1 MIYNPNSYRY
11 PAYRQGL
18 GLDKDVYSPT
28 MDNQIIRTNMMP
40 RIDNRVYPAQVET
53 QSFGGLSVDV
63 ISARDNRPISNATI
77 DINFTGDPSTQPLE
91 EVTTDDTGRTGVI
104 ELPAPPLD
112 YSLEPS
118 APMPYAEYTLTIKA
132 PGFEPVI
139 ISGAQI
145 LPTVNARQNITLDP
159 TPSAGAGTTAESF
172 VIPEHTLY
180 GDYPPKI
187 LESEIKPLE
196 EAGEIVLPN
205 VVIPEF
211 IIVHDGPPSDRSA
224 KDYWVPYRDYIKN
237 VASSE
242 IYATWPEATIYAN
255 VLAIQSFTL
264 NRVFT
269 EWYRNKGFNFTI
281 TSSTAYDHKFMPER
295 NFFDPISRVVDTIFN
310 NFLSRPNVKQPILT
324 QYCDGKRV
332 TCPEVMSQWGSKTLG
347 DQGYTAIQ
355 ILRYF
360 YGESIYINS
369 TYEVSGVPVSFPGY
383 NLTIGS
389 SGSSVMQLQE
399 QLNAIA
405 DVYYPIP
412 NISADGVFGPATAE
426 AVKAFQKQFGLP
438 ENGIVDLPTWY
449 KISGIYVAITR
460 IAEYQ

>member
-1 MIYNPNSYRY
+1 MIYNPNSYCY

>member
-295 NFFDPISRVVDTIFN
+295 NFFDPISKVVDTIFN

>member
-1 MIYNPNSYRY
+1 MVYNPYSFNY
-11 PAYRQGL
+11 PPFRQGM
-18 GLDKDVYSPT
+18 GLEKDVFSPT
-28 MDNQIIRTNMMP
+28 MDNQILRTNMMP
-40 RIDNRVYPAQVET
+40 RSDNRVYPAQVET
-53 QSFGGLSVDV
+53 QSLGGLIVDV
-63 ISARDNRPISNATI
+63 LSARDNRPISNATV
-77 DINFTGDPSTQPLE
+77 DIQFTGDPSPQPLE
-91 EVTTDDTGRTGVI
+91 ELQTNDAGRTEVA

-118 APMPYAEYTLTIKA
+118 APMPYSEYTLTIKA

-145 LPTVNARQNITLDP
+145 LPTVNAQQSITLDP
-159 TPSAGAGTTAESF
+159 APSAGVRNTAEAF
-172 VIPEHTLY
+172 TIPYHTLY
-180 GDYPPKI
+180 GDFPPKI
-187 LESEIKPLE
+187 LEDEIKPLE

-211 IIVHDGPPSDRSA
+211 VIVHDGPPNDKSA

-269 EWYRNKGFNFTI
+269 EWYRNKGLNFTI
-281 TSSTAYDHKFMPER
+281 TSSTAYDHKFVPER
-295 NFFDPISRVVDTIFN
+295 NFFDTISRVVDTIFN

-332 TCPEVMSQWGSKTLG
+332 TCPTVMSQWGSKALG
-347 DQGYTAIQ
+347 DQGYTASN
-355 ILRYF
+355 ILKYY
-360 YGESIYINS
+360 YGDSIYINS

-412 NISADGVFGPATAE
+412 NITADGIFGPATAA
-426 AVKAFQKQFGLP
+426 AVTAFQKQFNLP
-438 ENGIVDLPTWY
+438 QSGIVDLPTWY

-460 IAEYQ
+460 MAEYQ

>member
-1 MIYNPNSYRY
+1 MVYNPYSYQY
-11 PAYRQGL
+11 PNFYQGL
-18 GLDKDVYSPT
+18 GLEKDVFSPT
-28 MDNQIIRTNMMP
+28 MDNQILRANMFP
-40 RIDNRVYPAQVET
+40 RNDNRVYPAQVET
-53 QSFGGLSVDV
+53 QSLGSLVVDV
-63 ISARDNRPISNATI
+63 LSARDNRPISNATV
-77 DINFTGDPSTQPLE
+77 DIQFTGNPSAQPLE
-91 EVTTDDTGRTGVI
+91 ELQTNDTGRTEVV
-104 ELPAPPLD
+104 ELPTPPLD

-118 APMPYAEYTLTIKA
+118 APMPYSEYTLTIKA
-132 PGFEPVI
+132 PGFETVI

-145 LPTVNARQNITLDP
+145 LPIVIAQQSISLDP
-159 TPSAGAGTTAESF
+159 TPSAGARNTAEAYA
-172 VIPEHTLY
+172 IPYHTLY

-187 LESEIKPLE
+187 LEDEIKPLE

-211 IIVHDGPPSDRSA
+211 IIVHDGVPTDKTA

-242 IYATWPEATIYAN
+242 IYATWPESTIYAN

-269 EWYRNKGFNFTI
+269 EWYRNKGFQFTI
-281 TSSTAYDHKFMPER
+281 TSSTAYDHKFMPGR
-295 NFFDPISRVVDTIFN
+295 NYFDSISSVVDTIFN
-310 NFLSRPNVKQPILT
+310 NYLSRPNVKQPILT

-332 TCPEVMSQWGSKTLG
+332 SCPGVMTQWGSKTLG
-347 DQGYTAIQ
+347 DQGYTPIQ
-355 ILRYF
+355 ILRYY
-360 YGESIYINS
+360 YGETIYINS

-412 NISADGVFGPATAE
+412 NVTADGIFGPATAA
-426 AVKAFQKQFGLP
+426 AVKAFQKQFNLP
-438 ENGIVDLPTWY
+438 ETGIVDLPTWY

-460 IAEYQ
+460 MAEYQ